1 MPRPT
6 SPEAELTLLLI
17 GTRARRER
25 VAGRIAEL
33 AVAVDQTALEAALA
47 RQRLRPLAGARLLGV
62 ATAPH
67 RGRINAFLARART
80 RARGFVAATGILADA
95 LGIAGISAV
104 PLKGA
109 TLAAELYGDPALREY
124 DDIDILVPRA
134 ALDDAARVVAALG
147 WSVDDAE
154 ASDPPRLHRRLRH
167 PEGRLPVVE
176 LHWRIHWYESEF
188 AERLLRRS
196 RVDGG
201 VRRLAPGDQ
210 LAALLLFYARDGFA
224 GLRYVADIAAWWD
237 QHGDAAVPAA
247 LARLMEE
254 YPALAEP
261 WRAALAAA
269 VPASGL
275 PAAAVPAGSRP
286 RRRRTAA
293 AARLANW
300 DLRGDADQINANV
313 TLVDGL
319 LTPRHGLIAFAR
331 RRVLRGGRH
340 AVKLVLRYAVAWWRV
355 RGRRTWSPPAAVP

>member
-1 MPRPT
+1 MPRPA
-6 SPEAELTLLLI
+6 SPEAELALLLI
-17 GTRARRER
+17 GTRARRQR
-25 VAGRIAEL
+25 VGGRIADL
-33 AVAVDQTALEAALA
+33 AAGVDQQALGAALA
-47 RQRLRPLAGARLLGV
+47 RQRVRSLVGARLLEV
-62 ATAPH
+62 PTASS
-67 RGRINAFLARART
+67 RGRIEVYLARARA
-80 RARGFVAATGILADA
+80 RARGFVTATGVLADA
-95 LGIAGISAV
+95 LGTAGICAV

-124 DDIDILVPRA
+124 DDIDILVPRT
-134 ALDDAARVVAALG
+134 ALDDAARVVAGLG
-147 WSVDDAE
+147 WSVEDAA
-154 ASDPPRLHRRLRH
+154 ASDAPRLHRRLHH
-167 PEGRLPVVE
+167 PDGRLPVVE

-188 AERLLRRS
+188 AEGLLRRS

-210 LAALLLFYARDGFA
+210 FAALLLFYARDGFA
-224 GLRYVADIAAWWD
+224 GLRYAADIAAWWD
-237 QHGDAAVPAA
+237 QHGDGAVPAA

-254 YPALAEP
+254 YPPLAEP

-275 PAAAVPAGSRP
+275 PAAALAAGSQP

-300 DLRGDADQINANV
+300 DLRGDSDQINANV

-319 LTPRHGLIAFAR
+319 LAPRRGLAAFAR

-340 AVKLVLRYAVAWWRV
+340 AGKLVLRYAVAWWRV